1 MLRPF
6 AGPLLLVLAVAGC
19 ATTGE
24 TTAAMNTSGPTAK
37 AAGAWS
43 GYAGVG
49 ATSLPVSLTLNQ
61 TGGDVSG
68 NISIGGRPD
77 FTGPVVGTVQG
88 NALSLKMQSGP
99 GSFSTMV
106 VGQDQITGTSQF
118 GPITLRR
125 AR

>member
-24 TTAAMNTSGPTAK
+24 TTAGMNTSGPTAQ

-68 NISIGGRPD
+68 NINIGGRPD

-88 NALSLKMQSGP
+88 NALSLKMQRGP
-99 GSFSTMV
+99 GSFSPMV